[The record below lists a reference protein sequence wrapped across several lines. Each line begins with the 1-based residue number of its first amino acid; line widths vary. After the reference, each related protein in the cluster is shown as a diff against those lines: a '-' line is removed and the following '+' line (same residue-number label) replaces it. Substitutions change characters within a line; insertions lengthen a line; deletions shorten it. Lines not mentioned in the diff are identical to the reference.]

1 MRISTSLKS
10 IVFCLA
16 APLCCTIASAA
27 TITFSS
33 LGTAADPNESV
44 TLAPGTPGSGGVL
57 LCPGSTPC
65 TANALAIDQ
74 HPFWASPLPGSSWIS
89 YGVTGNPA
97 DPGYFVVPN
106 GEVETFTETFF
117 VSGTPTSGSV
127 QVMSDD
133 STSVSLNG
141 VLLMAEASQVGNKYT
156 VCSDFPITCTTP
168 TTVDLTSALQ
178 PGLNVLTFGVAQRNV
193 VSYGLDF
200 AGTVTSSS
208 GSGPGVPE
216 PASMILLGSGL
227 MGLGVAKRRKARQ

>member
-1 MRISTSLKS
+1 MSLKS
-10 IVFCLA
+10 IALCLA
-16 APLCCTIASAA
+16 APLCCVIASAD
-27 TITFSS
+27 TISFAS

-74 HPFWASPLPGSSWIS
+74 HPFWASPLAGSSWIS
-89 YGVTGNPA
+89 YGITGNPA

-106 GEVETFTETFF
+106 GDVETFTETFF
-117 VSGTPTSGSV
+117 VTGTPSSGSV

-168 TTVDLTSALQ
+168 TTVDLSSALK
-178 PGLNVLTFGVAQRNV
+178 PGLNVLTFGLAQRNA

-200 AGTVTSSS
+200 VGTVN
-208 GSGPGVPE
+208 SGPGPGGVPE
-216 PASMILLGSGL
+216 PASMLLLGGGL